1 MICKIISGGQ
11 TGADQSA
18 LDAAIE
24 VGSSNGKDECE
35 PMETVQEVRIK
46 LYIRTDK
53 RTVEKDLGNLD
64 ELRWFMNDFFSRV
77 AERRSSKKLLK
88 YVGPE
93 RRMPL
98 WGRSA
103 QR

>member
-1 MICKIISGGQ
+1 
-11 TGADQSA
+11 
-18 LDAAIE
+18 
-24 VGSSNGKDECE
+24 
-35 PMETVQEVRIK
+35 METVQEVRIR

-64 ELRWFMNDFFSRV
+64 ELRWFMNDSFSSV

-93 RRMPL
+93 RRMRL
-98 WGRSA
+98 WERSA

>member
-1 MICKIISGGQ
+1 
-11 TGADQSA
+11 
-18 LDAAIE
+18 
-24 VGSSNGKDECE
+24 
-35 PMETVQEVRIK
+35 METVQEVRIK

-53 RTVEKDLGNLD
+53 RTVEKDLGDLE
-64 ELRWFMNDFFSRV
+64 ELRWFMSDFFSSV

-93 RRMPL
+93 RRMAL

>member
-1 MICKIISGGQ
+1 
-11 TGADQSA
+11 
-18 LDAAIE
+18 
-24 VGSSNGKDECE
+24 
-35 PMETVQEVRIK
+35 METVQEVRIT

-53 RTVEKDLGNLD
+53 RTVEKNLGNRD

-77 AERRSSKKLLK
+77 AERRSSKKVSK

-98 WGRSA
+98 
-103 QR
+103 

>member
-1 MICKIISGGQ
+1 
-11 TGADQSA
+11 
-18 LDAAIE
+18 
-24 VGSSNGKDECE
+24 
-35 PMETVQEVRIK
+35 MESVQEVRIK
-46 LYIRTDK
+46 VYIRTDK
-53 RTVEKDLGNLD
+53 RTVEKELANVDQ
-64 ELRWFMNDFFSRV
+64 LRWFMNDFFSSV
-77 AERRSSKKLLK
+77 AERRSSKKLLR

>member
-1 MICKIISGGQ
+1 
-11 TGADQSA
+11 
-18 LDAAIE
+18 
-24 VGSSNGKDECE
+24 
-35 PMETVQEVRIK
+35 METVQEVRIK

-64 ELRWFMNDFFSRV
+64 ELRWFMNDFFSSV

-93 RRMPL
+93 RRVPL
-98 WGRSA
+98 WGRSV

>member
-1 MICKIISGGQ
+1 
-11 TGADQSA
+11 
-18 LDAAIE
+18 
-24 VGSSNGKDECE
+24 
-35 PMETVQEVRIK
+35 MESVQEVRIR

-53 RTVEKDLGNLD
+53 RTVEKDLGNLE

-93 RRMPL
+93 RRMTL
-98 WGRSA
+98 WGKFA

>member
-1 MICKIISGGQ
+1 
-11 TGADQSA
+11 
-18 LDAAIE
+18 
-24 VGSSNGKDECE
+24 
-35 PMETVQEVRIK
+35 METVQEVRIK

-64 ELRWFMNDFFSRV
+64 DVRSFMNDFFSSV

-93 RRMPL
+93 RRMRL
-98 WGRSA
+98 WSIHE
-103 QR
+103 